1 MMPACRVDFQ
11 EREPENNTMK
21 AENLPIACSLT
32 DSELQQRR
40 KEVLQQVK
48 ATMIGIKETES
59 GFVYQ
64 FSSSSERIAA
74 LANLIAVEHQCCP
87 FLSFQLTVEPGD
99 APVSLEL
106 SGPQGTKEFLVA
118 LFV

>member
-1 MMPACRVDFQ
+1 
-11 EREPENNTMK
+11 MK

-40 KEVLQQVK
+40 KEVLQQTK
-48 ATMIGIKETES
+48 ATMIGMKETER

-64 FSSSSERIAA
+64 FSSSSKRIAA
-74 LANLIAVEHQCCP
+74 LASLIALEHQCCP
-87 FLSFQLTVEPGD
+87 FLSFRLTVEPGE

-106 SGPQGTKEFLVA
+106 SGPPGTKEFLVA
-118 LFV
+118 LFE